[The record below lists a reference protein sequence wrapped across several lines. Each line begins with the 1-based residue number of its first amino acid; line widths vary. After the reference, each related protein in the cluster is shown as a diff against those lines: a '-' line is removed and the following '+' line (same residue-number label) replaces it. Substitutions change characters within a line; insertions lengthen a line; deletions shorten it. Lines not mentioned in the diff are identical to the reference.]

1 MTAQMHT
8 TVKRQNIVNI
18 AADII
23 ISICARILRPLP
35 LHSSSVY
42 FVNETAVSDT
52 HSVLY
57 AYILF

>member
-35 LHSSSVY
+35 LHSS
-42 FVNETAVSDT
+42 AVSDT